1 MVSSPNEQL
10 CCHTRAS
17 DAQGSRLATA
27 WSPILEDDVA
37 TADAREAA
45 RLEAMKS
52 EVGRDVRAQIG
63 QQAAVASTS
72 DQARVSEVAADMRRS
87 AIDETA
93 HSERKIGHARSA
105 ARGSQFLD
113 YAFYLL
119 YTLLGVRLVLALI
132 AANQQNGFVKFIST
146 ITNPFYAPFRGI
158 VGSPSTEAG
167 NTLVFP
173 IIIAIVVYGIVHVAI
188 NGLLRMVGNRK
199 TSI

>member
-1 MVSSPNEQL
+1 M
-10 CCHTRAS
+10 
-17 DAQGSRLATA
+17 
-27 WSPILEDDVA
+27 LEDEVA

-45 RLEAMKS
+45 RLEAIKA
-52 EVGRDVRAQIG
+52 EVGRDVRAEIG
-63 QQAAVASTS
+63 GQAAVSSTA
-72 DQARVSEVAADMRRS
+72 DRARVSEVASDMRRS
-87 AIDETA
+87 AIDETVHA
-93 HSERKIGHARSA
+93 ERKIEHARTA

-113 YAFYLL
+113 YAFYVL

-132 AANQQNGFVKFIST
+132 AANSSNGFVKFIST

-158 VGSPSTEAG
+158 VESPSTEGG

-173 IIIAIVVYGIVHVAI
+173 IIIAMVVYAIVHVAI

>member
-1 MVSSPNEQL
+1 M
-10 CCHTRAS
+10 
-17 DAQGSRLATA
+17 
-27 WSPILEDDVA
+27 LEDDVA

-52 EVGRDVRAQIG
+52 EVGRDVRAEIG
-63 QQAAVASTS
+63 GQAAVSSTE
-72 DQARVSEVAADMRRS
+72 DRARVSAVAADMRRS
-87 AIDETA
+87 AIDETV
-93 HSERKIGHARSA
+93 HTDRKIEHSRTA

-113 YAFYLL
+113 YAFYVL

-132 AANQQNGFVKFIST
+132 GANTANGFVQFIST
-146 ITNPFYAPFRGI
+146 VTNPFYAPFKGI
-158 VGSPSTEAG
+158 VDSPSTAAG

-173 IIIAIVVYGIVHVAI
+173 IVIAIVVYAILHVAI